1 MDCCCGCVI
10 RTVCLGVVCLLWSA
24 TAFTQS
30 LMLPTVIFGGAAA
43 SDLATTYAGL
53 SRDGARAYREI
64 NPLLSI
70 THSRPAPTVALGAAT
85 DAAGVWAWNRWVGRQ
100 HPKWATAGL
109 YAAAGFR
116 LWCAGHNLR
125 ALRQQSSRP

>member
-1 MDCCCGCVI
+1 VV
-10 RTVCLGVVCLLWSA
+10 RTVWLGVLCLFWSA

-30 LMLPTVIFGGAAA
+30 LTVPTVIFAGAAA

-53 SRDGARAYREI
+53 SRDGAREYREL

-85 DAAGVWAWNRWVGRQ
+85 DAAGVWAWNRYVGRRHQ
-100 HPKWATAGL
+100 KWAGAGL

-125 ALRQQSSRP
+125 ALRQESSKP